1 MEIVLKHMGEHNALS
16 FELQQQAP
24 SLWHVQIHAPQELV
38 QFIYQEAVKSLQHE
52 VHAIGFVKGTVPFEY
67 VEHNLK
73 STLNSHVKDF
83 LLSFCVMSHLYNE
96 LRNRKIVVAGA
107 PRLHA
112 VDISLP
118 NHASFTFELSTLT
131 PITLHDWKYFPF
143 KAPKRK
149 NYKDLDRQVELFIKE
164 EKENLK
170 NSTNSSADIGDWVC
184 CDIAL
189 ADQHNQPILGEFV
202 ESLWIKLGDEE
213 ADVSLRDIFMNKEL
227 HSQFITQSPA
237 LQDYFSPHLAAK
249 YNFIITIKDIIKDS
263 FFCLEEFKR
272 HFKLKTNK
280 DLNLKL
286 IEVFSYRNDLSLRRT
301 MAEETLKLM
310 LAKHKFDAPMHTV
323 LRQQQQLLN
332 AIQMNPDYHVYR
344 VQKDFKSSVKQLAEK
359 QAKEALLIDHV
370 AYQDNIFVGNNDVK
384 SYLGLT
390 QRPRMKEFIY
400 FEPIVSKQHGREI
413 PIPAYLLKQIC
424 LREKTLNHIIHHLTQ
439 K

>member
-1 MEIVLKHMGEHNALS
+1 MEIVLKQMVEQALS
-16 FELQQQAP
+16 FELHQQAP
-24 SLWHVQIHAPQELV
+24 SLWYVQIHAPQELV
-38 QFIYQEAVKSLQHE
+38 HFVYHEAVKSLQRD
-52 VHAIGFVKGTVPFEY
+52 VHAIGFTKGAVPFEY
-67 VEHNLK
+67 VEQNLK
-73 STLNSHVKDF
+73 STLISHVKDF
-83 LLSFCVMSHLYNE
+83 LLSFCITSHLYNE
-96 LRNRKIVVAGA
+96 LRNRKIVTAGA

-118 NHASFTFELSTLT
+118 NHASFTFELSTIT
-131 PITLHDWKYFPF
+131 PITLHDWKYFAF

-149 NYKDLDRQVELFIKE
+149 NYKDLDRQVDLFIKE

-170 NSTNSSADIGDWVC
+170 NTTNTSIDVGDWVC

-189 ADQHNQPILGEFV
+189 ADENNQPILTQFV

-213 ADVSLRDIFMNKEL
+213 ADAPLRDIFIHKEL
-227 HSQFITQSPA
+227 HSQFISQSSA
-237 LQDYFSPHLAAK
+237 LQEYFSPHVAAH
-249 YNFIITIKDIIKDS
+249 YNFIITIKDIVKNS

-310 LAKHKFDAPMHTV
+310 LTKHKFDAPLHTV

-332 AIQMNPDYHVYR
+332 SIQMNPDYHVYR
-344 VQKDFKSSVKQLAEK
+344 VQKDFKTSVKQLAEK
-359 QAKEALLIDHV
+359 QAKEALLIDHI
-370 AYQDNIFVGNNDVK
+370 AYQDNILIGNNDIK
-384 SYLGLT
+384 SYLSLT

-400 FEPIVSKQHGREI
+400 FDPIPSKQLGREI
-413 PIPAYLLKQIC
+413 PLPSYLLKQIC
-424 LREKTLNHIIHHLTQ
+424 LREKALNHVIHYLTQ

>member
-1 MEIVLKHMGEHNALS
+1 MEIVLKQVCEQALS
-16 FELQQQAP
+16 FELHQQTA
-24 SLWHVQIHAPQELV
+24 SLWYVHIDAPQELV
-38 QFIYQEAVKSLQHE
+38 TFIYHEAVKSLQRE
-52 VHAIGFVKGTVPFEY
+52 VHATGFTKGAVPFEY
-67 VEHNLK
+67 VEKNLK
-73 STLNSHVKDF
+73 STLTSHVKDF
-83 LLSFCVMSHLYNE
+83 LLSFCITSYLYNE
-96 LRNRKIVVAGA
+96 LRNRKIVIAGA

-112 VDISLP
+112 IDIALP
-118 NHASFTFELSTLT
+118 NHASFTFELSTIT
-131 PITLHDWKYFPF
+131 PITLHDWKYFAF

-164 EKENLK
+164 EKDNLK
-170 NSTNSSADIGDWVC
+170 NTTNTNIDVGDWVC

-189 ADQHNQPILGEFV
+189 ADQNNQPILTQFV

-213 ADVSLRDIFMNKEL
+213 ADAPLRDIFINKEL
-227 HSQFITQSPA
+227 HSQFISQSPA
-237 LQDYFSPHLAAK
+237 LQDYFSSHVAAQH
-249 YNFIITIKDIIKDS
+249 NFIITIKDIVKNS

-310 LAKHKFDAPMHTV
+310 LTKHKFDAPLHTV

-332 AIQMNPDYHVYR
+332 SIQMNPDYHVYR
-344 VQKDFKSSVKQLAEK
+344 VQKDFKASVKQLAEK
-359 QAKEALLIDHV
+359 QAKEALLIDHI
-370 AYQDNIFVGNNDVK
+370 AYQDNILIGNNDIK
-384 SYLGLT
+384 SYLSLT

-400 FEPIVSKQHGREI
+400 FDPIPSKQLGREI
-413 PIPAYLLKQIC
+413 PLPSYLLKQIC
-424 LREKTLNHIIHHLTQ
+424 LREKTLNHVIHYLTQ